1 MPTNKTKS
9 QKQSQD
15 LLGLDVV
22 NELLSKPGKLWWLN
36 FKTGLIRGF
45 AGVLGAAL
53 AIVIIGFIVA
63 QFGGLP
69 IIGEFFKKIGEAT
82 QAK

>member
-1 MPTNKTKS
+1 MPKTE
-9 QKQSQD
+9 KQNNGK
-15 LLGLDVV
+15 LAGPVGLDVV
-22 NELLSKPGKLWWLN
+22 SELLSNNKKLWWLN

-53 AIVIIGFIVA
+53 AIVIIGFLVA

-69 IIGEFFKKIGEAT
+69 WIGEFFKKIGEAT

>member
-1 MPTNKTKS
+1 MAKVTK
-9 QKQSQD
+9 QNDGK
-15 LLGLDVV
+15 LANPVGLDVV
-22 NELLSKPGKLWWLN
+22 SELLSNNKKLWWLN

-45 AGVLGAAL
+45 AGVLGAAF
-53 AIVIIGFIVA
+53 AIVLIGFLVA

-82 QAK
+82 KTN